1 MLRYHACNTLN
12 SIYIK
17 WEYSIKCNI
26 YYILIDNLKHNAKN
40 NNEFKWI
47 VINIILYVW
56 MEIIDIVIFY
66 DILSRLREIMIVGI
80 KRMKRIGG
88 VGECVIV

>member
-1 MLRYHACNTLN
+1 M
-12 SIYIK
+12 
-17 WEYSIKCNI
+17 
-26 YYILIDNLKHNAKN
+26 KHNAKN

-56 MEIIDIVIFY
+56 MEIIDMVIIY
-66 DILSRLREIMIVGI
+66 EILSRLREIMIVGI
-80 KRMKRIGG
+80 RRMKRISG

>member
-1 MLRYHACNTLN
+1 MWKYYACNTLN
-12 SIYIK
+12 SIYNK
-17 WEYSIKCNI
+17 QEYSIKYNI
-26 YYILIDNLKHNAKN
+26 YYVLINNIKHNAKN

-56 MEIIDIVIFY
+56 MEIIDMVIIY
-66 DILSRLREIMIVGI
+66 EILSRLREIMIVGI
-80 KRMKRIGG
+80 RRMKRISG

>member
-1 MLRYHACNTLN
+1 MWKYYACNTLN
-12 SIYIK
+12 SIYNK
-17 WEYSIKCNI
+17 REYSIKYNI
-26 YYILIDNLKHNAKN
+26 YYVLINNIKHNAKN

-56 MEIIDIVIFY
+56 MEIIDMVIIY
-66 DILSRLREIMIVGI
+66 EILSRVRETMIVGI
-80 KRMKRIGG
+80 RRMKRISG

>member
-1 MLRYHACNTLN
+1 MWKYYACNTLN
-12 SIYIK
+12 SIYNK
-17 WEYSIKCNI
+17 REYSKKYNI
-26 YYILIDNLKHNAKN
+26 YYVLINNIKHNAKN

-56 MEIIDIVIFY
+56 MEIIDMVIIY
-66 DILSRLREIMIVGI
+66 EILSRLREIMIVGI
-80 KRMKRIGG
+80 RRMKRISG